1 MTHSTALTAFLELNS
16 IDLLVSRL
24 QQEVDCF
31 DIEVGGTSSSDTALV
46 INRSQKPFTSS
57 RRVLI
62 ISIMNC
68 LTVAFHHQ
76 QSNPPRSPAS
86 YLKKDE
92 MTKSLIKIMAT
103 CLLMEGSWLLYV
115 LHYFGML

>member
-1 MTHSTALTAFLELNS
+1 LAHSKALTAFLELNG

-31 DIEVGGTSSSDTALV
+31 DIENGGTSSSDAALV
-46 INRSQKPFTSS
+46 INRSQKHFRSS

-62 ISIMNC
+62 VSIMNC

-76 QSNPPRSPAS
+76 QSNLPHP
-86 YLKKDE
+86 
-92 MTKSLIKIMAT
+92 I
-103 CLLMEGSWLLYV
+103 
-115 LHYFGML
+115 